1 MTSAEK
7 HELDIARKLL
17 VEWEQNATDAA
28 KKELSKT
35 LPHGTVITEF
45 SPTPTSLLGRT
56 RTFLGKGNEQEN
68 KEG

>member
-1 MTSAEK
+1 MTSAEQV
-7 HELDIARKLL
+7 ELHKAMQLL
-17 VEWEQNATDAA
+17 HEWEKNATDQA

-56 RTFLGKGNEQEN
+56 RAFLGKGNEQEN
-68 KEG
+68 KES